1 MSSLEHIPSPH
12 IEDDRMAVTPPPQP
26 TGGVRPRKSTPED
39 VDLSVFDVL
48 NIFRRRWFLSRAN
61 LLANAI
67 SAQKAEDGK
76 ISWVE
81 FTPHF
86 HSHLVKCAV
95 ALVPH
100 PVYKVKKVMFAFILE
115 LLDGEGDSAFFDLQ
129 KGGRQA
135 NNAQKEKRRLARKRS
150 RAAKREREREAA
162 KAAKLPPRMR
172 KCVSCGREFASR
184 KTARRHNCPNSK
196 VVRKVE
202 EATDGTVSRPHPT
215 VQVDKPPALFTPLA
229 PTAPSHSSVKPVVT
243 GGSRGQSG
251 LDLPRT
257 LSRRVRLV
265 DLTGWRE
272 TVAPEEVETRLASG
286 FWELADGPPGRKRF
300 RSSSPS
306 N

>member
-1 MSSLEHIPSPH
+1 MSSPEHIFSPH

-26 TGGVRPRKSTPED
+26 TGRVRPKKPTPEA
-39 VDLSVFDVL
+39 VDLSVFDIL

-67 SAQKAEDGK
+67 SAQKAEDGN

-100 PVYKVKKVMFAFILE
+100 PVHKVKKVMFGFILE
-115 LLDGEGDSAFFDLQ
+115 LLNGEGNSAFFNLL
-129 KGGRQA
+129 KGGRKA
-135 NNAQKEKRRLARKRS
+135 KNAQKEKRRLAWKGT

-184 KTARRHNCPNSK
+184 KTARWHTCPNSK

-202 EATDGTVSRPHPT
+202 EAAGGAVLRPNPPAKL
-215 VQVDKPPALFTPLA
+215 DKPSATITPLA
-229 PTAPSHSSVKPVVT
+229 PSASPHRSVVPAVT
-243 GGSRGQSG
+243 GDSQGEPG
-251 LDLPRT
+251 DLFEGHWPGEDVPWFVHRQD
-257 LSRRVRLV
+257 LQVRM
-265 DLTGWRE
+265 
-272 TVAPEEVETRLASG
+272 
-286 FWELADGPPGRKRF
+286 ADGWVPLDRPRKRACT
-300 RSSSPS
+300 RASSPDF
-306 N
+306 